1 MKRDERSGKMPVV
14 RANFGF
20 FLLLSLALLFDRSGL
35 AVGCICAALLHELGH
50 LLAMAVCGVS
60 VTAVCLCPLGVRIE
74 RAEPTSLNR
83 ELLINLSGPMVNLL
97 LALVLYRAEKFPFS
111 AVNCVLGLF
120 ELCPLPSLDGGQAL
134 FCLMQRYFCLR
145 TAQKFCTVV
154 QGITLL
160 AVLALGM
167 LLLYRQKNATLLL
180 LSAVLAV
187 GRIIFKNNTELIICA
202 IQQILLYYNTICIT
216 ILSSKKIISGLFAE

>member
-1 MKRDERSGKMPVV
+1 M
-14 RANFGF
+14 
-20 FLLLSLALLFDRSGL
+20 
-35 AVGCICAALLHELGH
+35 
-50 LLAMAVCGVS
+50 
-60 VTAVCLCPLGVRIE
+60 
-74 RAEPTSLNR
+74 
-83 ELLINLSGPMVNLL
+83 INLSGPMVNLL

-187 GRIIFKNNTELIICA
+187 G
-202 IQQILLYYNTICIT
+202 LLVDRRK
-216 ILSSKKIISGLFAE
+216 SDG

>member
-1 MKRDERSGKMPVV
+1 MKRDERSSKMPVV

-20 FLLLSLALLFDRSGL
+20 FLLLSLALLLDRSGL

-187 GRIIFKNNTELIICA
+187 G
-202 IQQILLYYNTICIT
+202 LLVDRRK
-216 ILSSKKIISGLFAE
+216 SDG

>member
-1 MKRDERSGKMPVV
+1 MH
-14 RANFGF
+14 
-20 FLLLSLALLFDRSGL
+20 
-35 AVGCICAALLHELGH
+35 LLHELGH
-50 LLAMAVCGVS
+50 LLAMSVCGVS

-74 RAEPTSLNR
+74 RAESTSLHR

-97 LALVLYRAEKFPFS
+97 LALVLYRAGKFPFS

-160 AVLALGM
+160 AVLALGV
-167 LLLYRQKNATLLL
+167 LLLYRQKNVTLLL
-180 LSAVLAV
+180 LSAALAV
-187 GRIIFKNNTELIICA
+187 GLLVDRRKND
-202 IQQILLYYNTICIT
+202 
-216 ILSSKKIISGLFAE
+216 G

>member
-1 MKRDERSGKMPVV
+1 MKKNERD
-14 RANFGF
+14 RAIRVQADFGF

-50 LLAMAVCGVS
+50 LLAMAVCGVP

-74 RAEPTSLNR
+74 RAAAPSLHR
-83 ELLINLSGPMVNLL
+83 ELFVNLSGPMFNLL
-97 LALVLYRAEKFPFS
+97 LALVLYCAGKFSFS
-111 AVNCVLGLF
+111 AVNCALGLF

-134 FCLMQRYFCLR
+134 FCLMQRHFCLR

-154 QGITLL
+154 QGVTVLV
-160 AVLALGM
+160 VLALGV

-180 LSAVLAV
+180 LSAALAV
-187 GRIIFKNNTELIICA
+187 GLLVDRRKND
-202 IQQILLYYNTICIT
+202 
-216 ILSSKKIISGLFAE
+216 G

>member
-1 MKRDERSGKMPVV
+1 MKKNERD
-14 RANFGF
+14 RAIRVQADFGF

-74 RAEPTSLNR
+74 RAAAPSLHR
-83 ELLINLSGPMVNLL
+83 ELFVNLSGPMLNLL
-97 LALVLYRAEKFPFS
+97 LALVLYCAGKFSFS
-111 AVNCVLGLF
+111 AVNCALGLF

-134 FCLMQRYFCLR
+134 FCLMQRHFCLR

-154 QGITLL
+154 QEVTLL
-160 AVLALGM
+160 VVLALGV
-167 LLLYRQKNATLLL
+167 LRLSGNKTSIWLV
-180 LSAVLAV
+180 LSAARGGAV
-187 GRIIFKNNTELIICA
+187 WG
-202 IQQILLYYNTICIT
+202 
-216 ILSSKKIISGLFAE
+216 

>member
-50 LLAMAVCGVS
+50 LLAMSVCGVS

-74 RAEPTSLNR
+74 RAEPTSLHR

-97 LALVLYRAEKFPFS
+97 LALVLYRAGKFPFS

-160 AVLALGM
+160 AVLALGV
-167 LLLYRQKNATLLL
+167 LLLYWQKNVTLLL
-180 LSAVLAV
+180 LSAALAV
-187 GRIIFKNNTELIICA
+187 GLLVDRRKND
-202 IQQILLYYNTICIT
+202 
-216 ILSSKKIISGLFAE
+216 G

>member
-154 QGITLL
+154 QGITCWRCWRL
-160 AVLALGM
+160 ACCCCTG
-167 LLLYRQKNATLLL
+167 RKTLLCCCCPL
-180 LSAVLAV
+180 CWRWVCWWTEEKAT
-187 GRIIFKNNTELIICA
+187 GRSRYGFLPVAFC
-202 IQQILLYYNTICIT
+202 
-216 ILSSKKIISGLFAE
+216 

>member
-1 MKRDERSGKMPVV
+1 MSAPAKCRLSGHSLAPSMRMGYMVLPE
-14 RANFGF
+14 A
-20 FLLLSLALLFDRSGL
+20 LLS
-35 AVGCICAALLHELGH
+35 AALLHELGH

-187 GRIIFKNNTELIICA
+187 G
-202 IQQILLYYNTICIT
+202 LLVDRRK
-216 ILSSKKIISGLFAE
+216 SDG